1 MTTSNYKFKIVR
13 LSVIFLFL
21 YIVGG
26 LTACGDPPPVILSVS
41 PRTGIPGEILTI
53 SGRNFGEIQD
63 KSYVTIAH
71 IFPTMSSYT
80 EWTDTKIT
88 LRLPEFGESAM
99 VYIQRG
105 NKKSNPALISNRATL
120 PQPVSGSDGDK
131 SPRILSV
138 EPEAAVIG
146 ALIIIQGRNF
156 GSVRDTSGVFFTR
169 ENSPDLLNEV
179 PLWVEVFDTEF
190 GYELWNDRE
199 IQVRIPDGV
208 TSGNLEVRTPW
219 GNSEQFFF
227 EIVDKP
233 GVKVFGDKRTYTLLY
248 TVNLQTKEAPAP
260 NSLYLWFPR
269 PVFSSS
275 QPSVELLSWTKVPFI
290 ENYRGTTLFKFNELP
305 PYTATEISL
314 SFRLETYAV
323 TTNIRESLIKQSGT
337 FPVETVYTLPGLLI
351 PSDHTLIK
359 AHTNTVIG
367 QEKNPYLKA
376 RKIYDWLIT
385 QGGIQRNPVTGNVL
399 EALDRKQTDP
409 YGAALFFCAMARAG
423 GIPALPVSGVLVD
436 QSQKTIR
443 HYWAEFWIDG
453 FGWIPLDPALGA
465 GAAPDDFPLREDRA
479 AYYFGNM
486 DNRHITFSRGERV
499 LSQMEVRGKT
509 VVRERDF
516 ALQNIWEESSGGLE
530 YDSQWSDV
538 IITQVE
544 N

>member
-1 MTTSNYKFKIVR
+1 MVTNKHRFKTVR
-13 LSVIFLFL
+13 IPIISLFL
-21 YIVGG
+21 YILGG
-26 LTACGDPPPVILSVS
+26 LTACGDPPPVILSIS

-53 SGRNFGEIQD
+53 SGKNFGEIQD
-63 KSYVTIAH
+63 KSYVTIAQ
-71 IFPTMSSYT
+71 IFPTMSSYI

-105 NKKSNPALISNRATL
+105 NKKSNPALISNRDTL
-120 PQPVSGSDGDK
+120 PQPVSGADGDK

-138 EPEAAVIG
+138 EPEFAVIG
-146 ALIIIQGRNF
+146 ALVIIQGRNF
-156 GSVRDTSGVFFTR
+156 GSSRDTSGVFFTR
-169 ENSPDLLNEV
+169 EVSGVLNTEA
-179 PLWVEVFDTEF
+179 PAWVEVFDTEF
-190 GYELWNDRE
+190 GYELWSDRE

-208 TSGNLEVRTPW
+208 ASGNLEVRTPW
-219 GNSEQFFF
+219 GNSERVFF
-227 EIVDKP
+227 EIIDKP
-233 GVKVFGDKRTYTLLY
+233 GVKVFGNKRTYTLLY
-248 TVNLQTKEAPAP
+248 IMDLQTKEAPVP

-269 PVFSSS
+269 PVLSSS
-275 QPSVELLSWTKVPFI
+275 QPLVELLSSTRVPFI

-305 PYTATEISL
+305 PYTAMEIIL
-314 SFRLETYAV
+314 SFRLEVYAV

-337 FPVETVYTLPGLLI
+337 FPLETVYTLPGPSI
-351 PSDHTLIK
+351 PSDHTLIQ
-359 AHTNTVIG
+359 AHTDTVIG
-367 QEKNPYLKA
+367 REKNPYVKA
-376 RKIYDWLIT
+376 RKLYDWLIT
-385 QGGIQRNPVTGNVL
+385 QGGIQWAPVTGGVM
-399 EALDRKQTDP
+399 EALDQKRTDP

-436 QSQKTIR
+436 QSQRTIR

-465 GAAPDDFPLREDRA
+465 GAAPADFPLREDRA

-509 VVRERDF
+509 VVRERNF
-516 ALQNIWEESSGGLE
+516 ALQNIWEEASGGLD
-530 YDSQWSDV
+530 YDSQWGDV
-538 IITQVE
+538 IITKIE